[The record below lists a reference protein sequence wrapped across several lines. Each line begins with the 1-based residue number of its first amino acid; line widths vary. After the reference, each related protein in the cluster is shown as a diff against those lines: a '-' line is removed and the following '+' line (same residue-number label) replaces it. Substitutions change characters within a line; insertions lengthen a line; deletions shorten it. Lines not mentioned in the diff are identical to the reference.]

1 VRGLRVEL
9 ELDEEQFAGGGAYL
23 FASVLEQ
30 FLGLYTSINSFSQLS
45 ARTRQRKAELRE
57 WPPRAGWKA
66 LL

>member
-1 VRGLRVEL
+1 VEL
-9 ELDEEQFAGGGAYL
+9 ELDEEQFAGSGAYL
-23 FASVLEQ
+23 FASVLEH
-30 FLGLYTSINSFSQLS
+30 FLGLYTSINSFSLLS